1 MDYASYTNPDTW
13 IGGFYELSIEYYPFG
28 NNKRVH
34 GALTALCNSD
44 HFNGVWEDKKDY
56 QMQSISLPI
65 HIDEDSVIQ
74 LYGTLTLTLSHSI
87 ELELPCLVTVVRVD
101 GKSDWLDVA
110 IPQAAFEKI
119 FPYKYPLTLEL
130 NPWLQGINELYTQ
143 LAEIIYCGS
152 PFDFAMIGEE
162 ISGYTNQEDLTDEVV
177 QSLTCILP
185 CHLRDRLGLEGKGK
199 ELSNELLLFD

>member
-1 MDYASYTNPDTW
+1 MDYASYTNPCNW
-13 IGGFYELSIEYYPFG
+13 IGGFYELSIEYHPSG
-28 NNKRVH
+28 NNKRVNE
-34 GALTALCNSD
+34 ALTALCNSD
-44 HFNGVWEDKKDY
+44 LFNGVWEEKKDY
-56 QMQSISLPI
+56 QKKSISFPI
-65 HIDEDSVIQ
+65 NIEEDSVTQ
-74 LYGTLTLTLSHSI
+74 LYGSLSLSRSK

-101 GKSDWLDVA
+101 GESDWLDVA
-110 IPQAAFEKI
+110 IPQAAFGEV
-119 FPYKYPLTLEL
+119 FPYTYPLTLEL
-130 NPWLQGINELYTQ
+130 NPWLQGINALYTQ